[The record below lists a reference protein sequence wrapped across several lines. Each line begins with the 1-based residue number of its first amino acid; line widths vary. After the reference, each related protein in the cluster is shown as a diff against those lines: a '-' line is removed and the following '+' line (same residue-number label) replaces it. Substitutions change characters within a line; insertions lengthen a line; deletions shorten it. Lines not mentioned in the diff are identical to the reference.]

1 MLFYNMEHEL
11 TIDEL
16 KIAFVNNTQ
25 VIFTKQY
32 DEYEVKKSGII
43 DKIDD
48 FDINDYII
56 YVKIEPKIFYKVIF
70 SGARF
75 YIK

>member
-1 MLFYNMEHEL
+1 MSQHL

-16 KIAFVNNTQ
+16 KSAFVNNTQ

-32 DEYEVKKSGII
+32 DEYEVKKSGLI

-48 FDINDYII
+48 FINDYII
-56 YVKIEPKIFYKVIF
+56 YVQIEPKIFYKVIF
-70 SGARF
+70 SGAKF

>member
-1 MLFYNMEHEL
+1 MEQHL

-16 KIAFVNNTQ
+16 KNAFVNNTH

-32 DEYEVKKSGII
+32 DDYEVKKTGLISKILI

-48 FDINDYII
+48 FVNDYII
-56 YVKIEPKIFYKVIF
+56 YVQIEPKIFYNVIF
-70 SGARF
+70 SGAKF
-75 YIK
+75 YIEP

>member
-1 MLFYNMEHEL
+1 MDHEL

-16 KIAFVNNTQ
+16 KNAFVNNTQ

-32 DEYEVKKSGII
+32 DGYEVKKSGLI

-48 FDINDYII
+48 FVNDYII
-56 YVKIEPKIFYKVIF
+56 YVQIEPKIFYKVIF
-70 SGARF
+70 SGAKF
-75 YIK
+75 YIKSI

>member
-1 MLFYNMEHEL
+1 MEHQL

-16 KIAFVNNTQ
+16 KNAFVNNIQ

-32 DEYEVKKSGII
+32 DEYEVKKSGLI

-48 FDINDYII
+48 FVNDYII
-56 YVKIEPKIFYKVIF
+56 YVQIEPKIFYKVIF
-70 SGARF
+70 SGAKF
-75 YIK
+75 YIKSI